1 LLNLFVLFDKIFFFN
16 RIYSAFIKT
25 VDEQAKI
32 SNWGKITN
40 TELLH
45 EFQSGLISKIF
56 LLKNFIMINLES
68 GWIHDVTFS
77 PLGDNL
83 AWVSHNSII
92 FAVSANNLSRFV

>member
-1 LLNLFVLFDKIFFFN
+1 MIIDAGLLNLFVLFDKIFFFN

-45 EFQSGLISKIF
+45 EFQSGLIRKYF
-56 LLKNFIMINLES
+56 Y
-68 GWIHDVTFS
+68 
-77 PLGDNL
+77 
-83 AWVSHNSII
+83 
-92 FAVSANNLSRFV
+92 